1 MNLSLAACL
10 HTSVEMAASAPTV
23 TGVTFSVNSEAKRCT
38 KTLPKGTMKEH
49 IKSRLGYNVEA
60 CYNQSDPVVH
70 SPTPRFWGS
79 SGEMNALVDAVH
91 TAFDCHYPLVLSPDM
106 IWLCIMQGLSIHV
119 NENAEKLRSKFVSH
133 QGKEKITVRRDDFVK
148 GQQNPWQE
156 VFSEFSA
163 QIRGHIGVETHDLIL
178 PQFSTTDPVSKA
190 VSEIVLMDAMKSYFG
205 YTFDTC
211 CGFPEITLEGSPED
225 WRMLRKKAEQLA
237 QFDLDWWIPSLLP
250 ILDQFVAASCG
261 DVDQR
266 FWSDIYKLNN
276 ASGGPYCGGWIL
288 KLFPYLTRGRNPWIK
303 KEPRGHFSGAKT
315 NSFPSGLSRVPFV
328 WEYVNTEYKM
338 HFVGGF
344 VAVKQDPKSFA
355 LRPELGW
362 AVVEACNATPGA

>member
-1 MNLSLAACL
+1 MGA
-10 HTSVEMAASAPTV
+10 SVP
-23 TGVTFSVNSEAKRCT
+23 TGVTFSVNSAAKRCT
-38 KTLPKGTMKEH
+38 EALPKGTMKEH

-70 SPTPRFWGS
+70 LPTPTPPKGYELFNPVGG
-79 SGEMNALVDAVH
+79 GEMNALVDAVH
-91 TAFDCHYPLVLSPDM
+91 TAFNCHYPLVLSPDM

-133 QGKEKITVRRDDFVK
+133 QGKEDITVRRDDFVK

-163 QIRGHIGVETHDLIL
+163 QIRGHIGAETHDLIL

-190 VSEIVLMDAMKSYFG
+190 VSEIVLMEAMKSYFSYG
-205 YTFDTC
+205 AKTL
-211 CGFPEITLEGSPED
+211 CGIPKITLEGSPED
-225 WRMLRKKAEQLA
+225 WRMIREKAEQLA
-237 QFDLDWWIPSLLP
+237 QFDLGWWIPSLLP

-266 FWSDIYKLNN
+266 FWSDIYKVNH

-288 KLFPYLTRGRNPWIK
+288 KLFPYLTDGRNPWIE
-303 KEPRGHFSGAKT
+303 KEPQGHFSGAKT
-315 NSFPSGLSRVPFV
+315 NSFPSGLSRAPFV
-328 WEYVNTEYKM
+328 WKYFSTEYKM
-338 HFVGGF
+338 NFVGGF
-344 VAVKQDPKSFA
+344 MAVKQDPKSFA

-362 AVVEACNATPGA
+362 AVVEACNARPGA